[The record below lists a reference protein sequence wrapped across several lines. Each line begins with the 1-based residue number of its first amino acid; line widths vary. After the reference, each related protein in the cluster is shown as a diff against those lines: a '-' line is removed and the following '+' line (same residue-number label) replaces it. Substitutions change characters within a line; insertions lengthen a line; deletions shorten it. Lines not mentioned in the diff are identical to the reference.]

1 MKKLL
6 ILAGAN
12 IHNKVVEA
20 AKELGIYTIVTDYL
34 EESPAKLIADESLM
48 YNIYDVDSLV
58 DWGRERHIDGVI
70 GFCCDPTQRP
80 AQEIAQKLGLPCFGT
95 YQQTLALTSKKLF
108 KRLCKENGVDTIP
121 EYDLSEVMNGK
132 VSYPIIIKPEDSRSS
147 RGVTVC
153 NNAEDVCN
161 AERMARKESSTGNI
175 IVEKYM
181 EGHQDLTISYIVK
194 DGDPIL
200 VSIGDRYPGRK
211 EDNLDRQLSCTI
223 QPSRYASM
231 YMEYVNE
238 RVIRMIRNLGIQNG
252 PIFMQGFV
260 DGNTV
265 RMYDPGIRYP
275 GNEYERI
282 YKKATGIDIVKDIVK
297 YCVGGAIP
305 KEHFEGSWNLNGLC
319 AIQYMVN
326 VKAGTIAEFTGL
338 DEILRHENVIDVKQ
352 KHFIGDVIENTGDA
366 RHRAGEIS
374 ILVERNPKKMAD
386 VVRFVEQHLSVIS
399 ADGENMLISQFDAG
413 EVFHYYGGGHE

>member
-6 ILAGAN
+6 ILAGAD

-34 EESPAKLIADESLM
+34 ENSPAKSIADESLM
-48 YNIYDVDSLV
+48 YDIYDVDGIV
-58 DWGRERHIDGVI
+58 NWANEQHIDGVI

-80 AQEIAQKLGLPCFGT
+80 AQEIAQKLGLPYFGT
-95 YQQTLALTSKKLF
+95 YQQTLALTSKKHF
-108 KRLCKENGVDTIP
+108 KNLCKENGVDTIP

-132 VSYPIIIKPEDSRSS
+132 ISYPVIVKPEDSRSS

-153 NNAEDVCN
+153 DNIEEVRRAQQK
-161 AERMARKESSTGNI
+161 ARKESSTGNI
-175 IVEKYM
+175 LVEKYM
-181 EGHQDLTISYIVK
+181 NGHQDLTISYIVK

-200 VSIGDRYPGRK
+200 VSIGDRHPGRK

-223 QPSRYASM
+223 QPSRHASM
-231 YMEYVNE
+231 YIEYVNE
-238 RVIRMIRNLGIQNG
+238 RVVQMIRNLGIQNG
-252 PIFMQGFV
+252 PVFMQGFV

-282 YKKATGIDIVKDIVK
+282 YKKATGIDIVKNIVK
-297 YCVGGAIP
+297 YCVGGVIP
-305 KEHFEGSWNLNGLC
+305 GAHYEKSWDLNGLC

-338 DEILRHENVIDVKQ
+338 EEISRHEKVIDVKQ
-352 KHFIGDVIENTGDA
+352 KHFVGDVIENTGDA

-374 ILVERNPKKMAD
+374 ILVERNPQKMAEMI
-386 VVRFVEQHLSVIS
+386 RFVEKYLSVVS
-399 ADGENMLISQFDAG
+399 TDGENMLISQFSADSLLN
-413 EVFHYYGGGHE
+413 YYGDGYE